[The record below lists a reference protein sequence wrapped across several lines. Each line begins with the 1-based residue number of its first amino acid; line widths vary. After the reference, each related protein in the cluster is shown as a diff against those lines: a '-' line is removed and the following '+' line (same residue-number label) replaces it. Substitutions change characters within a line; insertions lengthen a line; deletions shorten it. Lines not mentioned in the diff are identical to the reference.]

1 MQIDTADVVLHKPT
15 GERWVVAYVR
25 DDRLAWVGWPEG
37 EAALGDCELVSVA
50 TDEQR
55 IKLLEQ
61 MAQARA
67 DDSRARYAR
76 HRLGIRDAPS
86 AS

>member
-37 EAALGDCELVSVA
+37 EAALSDCELVSA
-50 TDEQR
+50 ASDEQR
-55 IKLLEQ
+55 LKLLQQ
-61 MAQARA
+61 MAQSRSDA
-67 DDSRARYAR
+67 RARYAR
-76 HRLGIRDAPS
+76 HRLGIRDGESP
-86 AS
+86 